1 MARTTNHA
9 VKVAVLETRMEAVE
23 KGLSSIETKLDAALA
38 AQAKYKGFWGGILM
52 VVSALWY
59 VLTQFWPFKGNQ

>member
-1 MARTTNHA
+1 
-9 VKVAVLETRMEAVE
+9 MEAVE
-23 KGLSSIETKLDAALA
+23 KGLASIETKLDVALA

-59 VLTQFWPFKGNQ
+59 VVTQFGGHISSSFKGTP